1 MKFKLEIKCDNAAF
15 GDNAL
20 DRGYEVARIL
30 KKLSLKVEDEAADV
44 GEVLPLFDTNGNCVG
59 EAKVTK

>member
-15 GDNAL
+15 DGEHRAL
-20 DRGYEVARIL
+20 EIARIL
-30 KKLSLKVEDEAADV
+30 EDAASKVECDGANV
-44 GEVLPLFDTNGNCVG
+44 GDSWKLFDINGNRVG